1 MDLGNCP
8 LLQGPKVAHCRSHP
22 QNVAP
27 PEQQIQ
33 EELDNAFYQV
43 DVDRRAPP
51 MENQH
56 AAVEEQEEQIL
67 ADYGDQDENDG
78 EVELDDISF
87 SCAGLSRI
95 SIIDGEVGDTQPLG
109 KFLSFLEDPRTFE
122 GRGRARVIRRF
133 RKAHLE
139 NILPRGS

>member
-1 MDLGNCP
+1 
-8 LLQGPKVAHCRSHP
+8 
-22 QNVAP
+22 
-27 PEQQIQ
+27 
-33 EELDNAFYQV
+33 
-43 DVDRRAPP
+43 

-67 ADYGDQDENDG
+67 ADYGDQDESDG

-109 KFLSFLEDPRTFE
+109 KFLSFLEDPRVFVN
-122 GRGRARVIRRF
+122 GFLGLLSLGKYPWVYR
-133 RKAHLE
+133 E
-139 NILPRGS
+139 NPLV

>member
-1 MDLGNCP
+1 
-8 LLQGPKVAHCRSHP
+8 
-22 QNVAP
+22 
-27 PEQQIQ
+27 
-33 EELDNAFYQV
+33 
-43 DVDRRAPP
+43 

-56 AAVEEQEEQIL
+56 AAVQEQEEQIL
-67 ADYGDQDENDG
+67 ADYGDQDESDG
-78 EVELDDISF
+78 DVELNDISF
-87 SCAGLSRI
+87 SCAGSPRI

-139 NILPRGS
+139 NIPPRGS